1 MIINKIILK
10 NFKSHKD
17 STINLYNGISLIIG
31 SNGAGKSTI
40 LEAISYALF
49 KEFNG
54 TISEV
59 IRKRTDDTDIIKEM
73 KVIVYFNHNGKEYRL
88 TRGKRG
94 TQNIAELRE
103 IKEDNSG
110 ILIKGDTVVTKEIE
124 QIIGVDKTSYLNA
137 VYIKQGE
144 ITALIDKSAGERKAL
159 IAKLLN
165 IDNLQKSWENMKD
178 LIQQYQ
184 IEQEVNEKLLS
195 NKENEEEE
203 KREIEENIK
212 KYEEE
217 VEEEKNTIQNKQKAN
232 EDKAIELELLRKKEN
247 KYIEYT
253 SHINNINSNIQ
264 NEENNKIS
272 IEKNLKSIEELEE
285 ENKEYEKKI
294 KPLDYMEELMHK
306 KQEYENNKY
315 QLRNIIENI
324 EKINSQKD
332 IIKNTEDNYN
342 KYNENIVALDG
353 YRKEKED
360 ITKQKQ
366 SLDLK
371 NEQLKENNN
380 KKEEN
385 FINIR
390 NIVSD
395 AQKILEKN
403 LNNADEVKNEI
414 NEQLNKYQ
422 KEKEE
427 INKKIHE
434 NNAKISSHK
443 TTINSTQKSLR
454 ELEKTENTC
463 PICQSEISEDKH
475 QELSRKYHQNIEDN
489 EKGIQQLNDENK
501 KHMQEIDTLD
511 VKIDNINT
519 IPVEELTTTYAKFKD
534 LSTTIKN
541 LKKELEDYD
550 SIQEEFEKTSSQLD
564 NLEKNIKDLTE
575 DYEKYKTATRI
586 LKDYDEELLNKQ
598 RSDIESKQDEL
609 KNMMISLQSKFRPV
623 DNLEQEIKYLNDI
636 KSKVEKNK
644 GILSTKESVVENLK
658 RSHDNLTR
666 WNNQLDNTKR
676 ELQELGFDEEYYKK
690 INEEYTSSTKELESI
705 KEDHAKKEND
715 LKHLKN
721 RINELENKLKEY
733 TKITKKQE
741 NIKDYI
747 KLLVEI
753 RELYSKDGV
762 QGDLRHQAKP
772 RIESKTKE
780 IFDAFGFGYKDVKLD
795 DEYNMTIYNNDNE
808 VIPLEL
814 LSGGEKIIIALSLR
828 LAIAKVIED
837 TKTDLLILDEPTI
850 HLDEDRRGQLVEILS
865 EANIAPQ
872 MIVITHDSELLGISN
887 NIITI
892 SKDNGISTVS
902 SNN

>member
-17 STINLYNGISLIIG
+17 STINLDNGISLIIG

-49 KEFNG
+49 KEFDGKIN
-54 TISEV
+54 EV

-73 KVIVYFNHNGKEYRL
+73 KVIVYFNHDGKEYRL
-88 TRGKRG
+88 SRGKRG

-110 ILIKGDTVVTKEIE
+110 LLIKGDTVVTKEIE
-124 QIIGVDKTSYLNA
+124 QILGVDKTSYLNA
-137 VYIKQGE
+137 VYIRQGE

-178 LIQQYQ
+178 LIQKYQ
-184 IEQEVNEKLLS
+184 IEHEFNEKQLS
-195 NKENEEEE
+195 NKQKDEQE
-203 KREIEENIK
+203 KQETEENIK

-217 VEEEKNTIQNKQKAN
+217 VEKEKNNINNKQKAN
-232 EDKAIELELLRKKEN
+232 EDKATELELLRKKEN
-247 KYIEYT
+247 KYIEYK

-264 NEENNKIS
+264 NEEKNKIE
-272 IEKNLKSIEELEE
+272 IEKNLKSIESLEE

-306 KQEYENNKY
+306 KQEYDKNKY
-315 QLRNIIENI
+315 QLRSIV
-324 EKINSQKD
+324 EKIDKINQQKD
-332 IIKNTEDNYN
+332 ILKNTKDSYN
-342 KYNENIVALDG
+342 RYNENIDSLDD
-353 YRKEKED
+353 YRKQKEE

-371 NEQLKENNN
+371 KEQLKEYEN
-380 KKEEN
+380 KKDKN
-385 FINIR
+385 FTNVR

-403 LNNADEVKNEI
+403 LNNADEVKNEM

-422 KEKEE
+422 KEKED
-427 INKKIHE
+427 INKTIHE
-434 NNAKISSHK
+434 NNAKISSFK

-463 PICQSEISEDKH
+463 PICQSDISEDKH
-475 QELSRKYHQNIEDN
+475 KELSEKYHQDIEDN
-489 EKGIQQLNDENK
+489 EKNIKLLNEENQ
-501 KHMQEIDTLD
+501 KHMLEIDTLD
-511 VKIDNINT
+511 AKIDKINT
-519 IPVEELTTTYAKFKD
+519 IALEELTTSYAKFKD
-534 LSTTIKN
+534 LSTTTKN
-541 LKKELEDYD
+541 LSKELEDYD
-550 SIQEEFEKTSSQLD
+550 NIQEEFEKISAQLD
-564 NLEKNIKDLTE
+564 NLEKNIKELTE
-575 DYEKYKTATRI
+575 DYEKYKTATSI
-586 LKDYDEELLNKQ
+586 LKDYDEDLLNKQ
-598 RSDIESKQDEL
+598 RSDIEGKQDDL
-609 KNMMISLQSKFRPV
+609 KNMMITLQSKFRPV
-623 DNLEQEIKYLNDI
+623 DNLEQEIKYLNDV

-658 RSHDNLTR
+658 KSNDNLTQ
-666 WNNQLDNTKR
+666 WNNQLDNYKK

-690 INEEYTSSTKELESI
+690 INEEYTSSTKELERM
-705 KEDHAKKEND
+705 KEDHVKKEND

-721 RINELENKLKEY
+721 KIDELENKMKEY
-733 TKITKKQE
+733 TQISQKQE
-741 NIKDYI
+741 HIKDYI
-747 KLLVEI
+747 KLLEHI
-753 RELYSKDGV
+753 RDLYGKDGV
-762 QGDLRHQAKP
+762 QKELRHQAKP

-780 IFDAFGFGYKDVKLD
+780 IFDAFGFGYKDIELD

-808 VIPLEL
+808 IIPLQL

-872 MIVITHDSELLGISN
+872 MIVITHDNELLGISN

-892 SKDNGISTVS
+892 SKDNGISSVS